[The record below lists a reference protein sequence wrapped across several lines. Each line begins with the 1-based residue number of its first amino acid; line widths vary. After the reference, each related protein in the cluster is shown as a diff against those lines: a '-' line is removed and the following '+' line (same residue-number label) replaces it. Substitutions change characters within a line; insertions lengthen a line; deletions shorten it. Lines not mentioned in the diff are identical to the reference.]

1 MHCRFIF
8 QEKSP
13 DEPPSSPIRV
23 DSRNS
28 RYGRYIMVKQGAQ
41 ATRPGETEQAGN
53 LKPNERDELNRW
65 QREEARTAEEKEGTL
80 ERRDRDERA
89 WRHHLERQKKEQ
101 EEKERLERERQEREQ
116 QERQRRERDR
126 QALESIERS
135 RAERERQQKY
145 DREREERERAEEE
158 RIMNQMQREELNE
171 QRERENHLKQ
181 LEEEQKQLREMEQSR
196 LSKLSRDKGSKEF
209 LDTIE
214 ALSADEVEREFQKRL
229 EAMRNRRE
237 SAEDEEVNASLFVIL
252 TFEKFFC
259 VHRNNTQIAGMISS
273 GVRSWELKDPRKLYF
288 HMIIA

>member
-1 MHCRFIF
+1 
-8 QEKSP
+8 
-13 DEPPSSPIRV
+13 
-23 DSRNS
+23 
-28 RYGRYIMVKQGAQ
+28 MVKQGAQ

-89 WRHHLERQKKEQ
+89 WRHHLERQRKEQ
-101 EEKERLERERQEREQ
+101 EDKERLERERQEREQ

-145 DREREERERAEEE
+145 DREREEREERERAEEE

-259 VHRNNTQIAGMISS
+259 VHGNNTQIAGMIFS